1 MLSYCYIVK
10 GRYTSMAHFYPADIL
25 LPDFNKIDGT
35 KWATVACDQFT
46 GEPDYWHEAEQM
58 VGDAPSTLKLM
69 IPEAFL
75 GESKER
81 IPLVNSTMKDY
92 LDNVLVEHKD
102 SMIYLERIQSDG
114 RVRRGIIGMIDL
126 EDYDYNKGSTSLI
139 RATEGTVL
147 SRIPP
152 RVEVRRGACVEMP
165 HIMMLI
171 NDKNETVFGNLSIV
185 TADAYDFSLM
195 LGGGSVRARFLTKAE
210 IGSVSSAFD
219 KLVEVQDAEA
229 PLLFAIG
236 DGNHSLATAK
246 AMYEEIK
253 SKLGDKAKQHP
264 ARYALAE
271 VVNLYDTALDFEPIY
286 RVVFG
291 CEPERLI
298 AALEDYA
305 LRLST
310 MAENTHIKNDPQT
323 VTCVYGKRQK
333 NVVLASPIKNITVAT
348 VQDFLDE
355 YCAAHPECEVDYIHD
370 ESSLRALAQKEKAVG
385 FIYEGI
391 NKNGFF
397 ETIIKDGTFPRKTF
411 SMGHARDKRY
421 YIECRRITD

>member
-1 MLSYCYIVK
+1 
-10 GRYTSMAHFYPADIL
+10 MAYFYPADIL

-46 GEPDYWHEAEQM
+46 GEPNYWHEAEQI
-58 VGDAPSTLKLM
+58 VGSEPSTLKLM

-92 LDNVLVEHKD
+92 LDNVFVEHKN
-102 SMIYLERIQSDG
+102 SMIYLERVQSDG
-114 RVRRGIIGMIDL
+114 RIRRGIIGMIDL
-126 EDYDYNKGSTSLI
+126 EDYDYSKGSTSAI

-171 NDKNETVFGNLSIV
+171 DDKADTVFRDLSMT

-195 LGGGSVRARFLTKAE
+195 LGGGSVRARFLTKVE
-210 IGSVSSAFD
+210 IESVSSAFD
-219 KLVEVQDAEA
+219 KLAEA
-229 PLLFAIG
+229 QVTDTPLLFAIG

-253 SKLGDKAKQHP
+253 SKLGDRAKEHP

-291 CEPERLI
+291 CEPEKLMSDFEAYAHRLV
-298 AALEDYA
+298 
-305 LRLST
+305 ST
-310 MAENTHIKNDPQT
+310 AGDSNAKNESQT
-323 VTCVYGKRQK
+323 VTCVYGKNQ
-333 NVVLASPIKNITVAT
+333 NDITIESPIKNITVAT

-355 YCAAHPECEVDYIHD
+355 YCAAHSECEIDYIHD
-370 ESSLRALAQKEKAVG
+370 ESALRSLAQKENAIG
-385 FIYEGI
+385 FIYDGI

-421 YIECRRITD
+421 YIECRKIVS